1 MQKTNAIQHQKDKQ
15 SSLKNGQSPEQTL
28 LQGAH
33 TELPDTYEEMFNITN
48 HQSIQGEWEKKV
60 KTAEVAGGTHFRIL
74 KSAHDKVVR

>member
-15 SSLKNGQSPEQTL
+15 SSLKNGQRPEQTL

-48 HQSIQGEWEKKV
+48 HQSIQGE
-60 KTAEVAGGTHFRIL
+60 
-74 KSAHDKVVR
+74 